1 MAPSISPA
9 VDLLNPETLYGLTER
24 IVGVESLIF
33 LAEQYNLLCD
43 YLKRLISEE
52 NDIHALELFYS
63 QVKGKKKRTS
73 HNKLFY

>member
-1 MAPSISPA
+1 MVAPSISPA

-33 LAEQYNLLCD
+33 LAEQYNLLRD
-43 YLKRLISEE
+43 YLKHLISEE

-63 QVKGKKKRTS
+63 QVKKKRKKISYTA
-73 HNKLFY
+73 